1 MPDLPGLRPV
11 MRRRAGE
18 MGPGFWRQLHEAA
31 AKLDPELAA
40 RIDCCYKAEN
50 GSRDGGFTA
59 KLFQNRIARHFQSS
73 REILLD

>member
-1 MPDLPGLRPV
+1 MAGARVGFVPDLPGLRPV

-40 RIDCCYKAEN
+40 RIDCCIVK
-50 GSRDGGFTA
+50 
-59 KLFQNRIARHFQSS
+59 
-73 REILLD
+73 